1 MYLKAFEYCSI
12 PDEETV
18 SLDCLAA
25 DQIPFSN
32 DYNSHEKALYC
43 IVLYTFYLYTLARH
57 KVNENAYF
65 QRGVC
70 MVHHK

>member
-18 SLDCLAA
+18 SLDCLADRVHFPTIRTA
-25 DQIPFSN
+25 MKR
-32 DYNSHEKALYC
+32 HC

-57 KVNENAYF
+57 KASLV
-65 QRGVC
+65 
-70 MVHHK
+70 